1 MFAAVSTFVTQ
12 FKAGR
17 RREEDGLAMT
27 ILLFKEIKNL
37 PRSVPAVIQL
47 YGSMV
52 SAGVWEGGRMKNHVL
67 AGSVQS
73 WVII

>member
-1 MFAAVSTFVTQ
+1 MFAAVSTFVSQ

-27 ILLFKEIKNL
+27 ILLVKEIKNL
-37 PRSVPAVIQL
+37 PSSVPAVIQV